1 MNRNPTNSE
10 KQPQRPAPP
19 SARGKKPQRDE
30 PSPAQKPGVEGEGS
44 YTASRRYNDGV
55 REHLENN
62 DVEREGEE
70 AREALEGD
78 EREALEAAE
87 EQGKRGATPG
97 GVRPV
102 QQTESG
108 LGGPQPHGKG

>member
-19 SARGKKPQRDE
+19 STRGKKPQQ
-30 PSPAQKPGVEGEGS
+30 PSPAQQAGVEGEGS
-44 YTASRRYNDGV
+44 YTASRRYNEGL

-87 EQGKRGATPG
+87 EQGKRGATRG